1 MILILFQKGLYNMK
15 KVYWIIYVIC
25 FPLAMFQY
33 ALLALVEEYVI
44 DIVTIGSFV
53 DSKNFVT
60 TMFFVTVGMLI
71 IFISQWCVKISK
83 ISIIQSKIM
92 NLKNIIFNNAFN
104 KTIQEVKDNK
114 NVVSSLL
121 LNDIKTLEND
131 YYPTMFS
138 IIEQIAKLVIG
149 IYMIVTRS
157 AALGLFLVIGFL
169 FPMLIPK
176 LFNKAVKEKS
186 LLYSEMNENYTN
198 DLDESFRGVETIKHY
213 NVEKLIKRDHNNN
226 TNNLK
231 KSYIRLNVLKE
242 TSSTLIWGMSVTVMI
257 FGLFYGA
264 SLVLNHV
271 LTIGAVMAVLQ
282 MSNSVSEPIVN
293 ISNNLNTLQS
303 TKPIKDKICNYI
315 KFDEYSI
322 CKEPIHNFEKEIELK
337 AIFLKIGSKTILDNI
352 NFKIS
357 KGDKIL
363 VLGGNGAGKSS
374 LLKVISGEITPTG
387 GEILF
392 DGKSSS
398 MSGNNRNISFVSQN
412 YFIFDDSLKNNITL
426 NESFEKEEIDKTII
440 ECELEE
446 VLKEKGNSKLGKD
459 GNTLSGGQKQ
469 RIEIARAIIRNRE
482 ILIMDEAFSAIDND
496 SFIRL
501 EKMLLKTDKTI
512 FAISHK
518 LNSETI
524 NDYTKILVLED
535 GHMKEYGDS
544 NEVLKNKE
552 SYVFKMLV

>member
-1 MILILFQKGLYNMK
+1 MK
-15 KVYWIIYVIC
+15 KVYWIIYIIC
-25 FPLAMFQY
+25 FPLAMLQY

-44 DIVTIGSFV
+44 DLVTIGSFGDLNSIV
-53 DSKNFVT
+53 S
-60 TMFFVTVGMLI
+60 TMFFVTIGMLI

-92 NLKNIIFNNAFN
+92 NLKNRIFDNVFN
-104 KTIQEVKDNK
+104 GTIQEVKENK
-114 NVVSSLL
+114 NIIFSLL
-121 LNDIKTLEND
+121 LNDIKILEND
-131 YYPTMFS
+131 YYPTLFS
-138 IIEQIAKLVIG
+138 IIEQIAKLGIG
-149 IYMIVTRS
+149 LYMIITRN
-157 AALGLFLVIGFL
+157 ATLGLFLVIGFL

-198 DLDESFRGVETIKHY
+198 GLDEAFRGVETIKHY
-213 NVEKLIKRDHNNN
+213 NVEKLIKKEQCNN
-226 TNNLK
+226 TNNLRK
-231 KSYIRLNVLKE
+231 AYIKLNFLKE
-242 TSSTLIWGMSVTVMI
+242 TSLTLIWGMSVTVMI
-257 FGLFYGA
+257 LGLFYGA
-264 SLVLNHV
+264 SLVLNDV

-282 MSNSVSEPIVN
+282 MANSVSEPIVN
-293 ISNNLNTLQS
+293 ISNNLNALQS
-303 TKPIKDKICNYI
+303 TKPIKEKIWSYI
-315 KFDEYSI
+315 NIDENSI
-322 CKEPIHNFEKEIELK
+322 CKISKYNFEKEIELK
-337 AIFLKIGSKTILDNI
+337 KICLKIGSKIILDNI
-352 NFKIS
+352 SFKVS

-398 MSGNNRNISFVSQN
+398 MSGNNTNISFISQN
-412 YFIFDDSLKNNITL
+412 YFVFDDSLKNNITL
-426 NESFEKEEIDKTII
+426 NESFEKEEVDRTIS

-535 GHMKEYGDS
+535 GHIKEYGNIDDI
-544 NEVLKNKE
+544 LKNKE
-552 SYVFKMLV
+552 SYVYKMIG